1 MNKPIRT
8 RRTNVRPPRRGWGA
22 SPLDEQ
28 PGTAGEGFRCP
39 RRLGLFDQGV
49 PRVGKKKRAKTRV
62 EDIRDTVSRAEIDRA
77 AAFMGRVVCLLGL
90 PTWRI
95 LIAVEPADEDC
106 AASIQATRGRY
117 CATVRLNAQWETFD
131 LETRRLVLVHE
142 TLHLLHH
149 RIDDALDGVR
159 GAGRY
164 RLEAEYM
171 VDLLSHAVTDWPA
184 VRAAFDD
191 VYAGVAS
198 PD

>member
-1 MNKPIRT
+1 M
-8 RRTNVRPPRRGWGA
+8 
-22 SPLDEQ
+22 
-28 PGTAGEGFRCP
+28 
-39 RRLGLFDQGV
+39 
-49 PRVGKKKRAKTRV
+49 GKKKRAETRV
-62 EDIRDTVSRAEIDRA
+62 GDIRDTVSRAEIDRA
-77 AAFMGRVVCLLGL
+77 AAFMGRVACLLGL

-106 AASIQATRGRY
+106 SASIQATRGRY
-117 CATVRLNAQWETFD
+117 CATVRLNAQWETLD

-171 VDLLSHAVTDWPA
+171 VDLLSHAVVEWPA
-184 VRAAFDD
+184 VREAFDD
-191 VYAGVAS
+191 VYDGVHD
-198 PD
+198 PT